1 MALKTLE
8 KHELRNVMGGNK
20 WGNAVI
26 GAATGATRGVSWC
39 RGGPWGM
46 TACGLGGAAI
56 GGYLGY
62 KSN

>member
-26 GAATGATRGVSWC
+26 GAATGATRGVSSVSY
-39 RGGPWGM
+39 
-46 TACGLGGAAI
+46 THLDV
-56 GGYLGY
+56 Y
-62 KSN
+62 KRQLLMFLKKSELRCLQ